1 MAAAT
6 TCSATIANTTSAGCA
21 WGTGRH
27 TDQSITNV
35 PGMLLFN
42 NILLES
48 TLLR

>member
-6 TCSATIANTTSAGCA
+6 TCSATTANTTSAGCA

-35 PGMLLFN
+35 PGLLWFDK
-42 NILLES
+42 IFVQGIFQ
-48 TLLR
+48 